1 MNNKLL
7 IGTAL
12 SSVIALSGSA
22 FAELK
27 VSGDVEATHRGM
39 SFDKSGAAYDEKNDG
54 GLGIETNVS
63 LTYTKDL
70 DNGLALTAGS
80 TIEDGTADSEFIT
93 IGGEMVSFT
102 VGQDVGNNLSST
114 VVPHISDQ
122 TGTLVATTSS
132 TGAAGGEQGKE
143 ALYKNQFSRDDEGH
157 SATHVSLDAKVANG
171 TFTVRYIPNNTEGRR
186 PSDSAIVSDTGK
198 GSATEVLY
206 SGSPMEGLKF
216 QIGRQEEQE
225 ADSSEAGISDAKLDK
240 FGISYNFGQFA
251 VGAQTQ
257 KYDSGATADADTESK
272 TYAVT
277 FAASDQL
284 SLGLRYHET
293 DKDGS
298 SYTADEEITV
308 LEVGYNFGGLGVEI
322 AYADIENIGGIAA
335 DGDAEVLQIRT
346 RAKF

>member
-27 VSGDVEATHRGM
+27 VSGDVEATHRGI
-39 SFDKSGAAYDEKNDG
+39 SYDKTGAAFDQDNDN
-54 GLGIETNVS
+54 GIGFESNII

-70 DNGLALTAGS
+70 DNGLGLKAGS
-80 TIEDGTADSEFIT
+80 ILEDGTADSEYIT
-93 IGGEMVSFT
+93 IGGDSVSFT

-122 TGTLVATTSS
+122 TGTLVGRPGSAPGSAGVVGTAMLYDNQFAANDEAHSAAHMS
-132 TGAAGGEQGKE
+132 IDAKAAG
-143 ALYKNQFSRDDEGH
+143 
-157 SATHVSLDAKVANG
+157 G
-171 TFTVRYIPNNTEGRR
+171 TFTVRYAPNNSEVKA
-186 PSDSAIVSDTGK
+186 SDSEIISTAGK
-198 GSATEVLY
+198 GSATEILY
-206 SGSPMEGLKF
+206 SGSLGVEGLGV
-216 QIGRQEEQE
+216 QLGRQTETEGDE
-225 ADSSEAGISDAKLDK
+225 SVAGQDDATLDK
-240 FGISYNFGQFA
+240 LGISYNFGQFA

-257 KYDSGATADADTESK
+257 RFDDGTASDSDTKSK
-272 TYAVT
+272 TVAAT
-277 FAASDQL
+277 FSANDQL
-284 SLGLRYHET
+284 SIGLRYHET

-308 LEVGYNFGGLGVEI
+308 LEVGYNFGGLGVEL
-322 AYADIENIGGIAA
+322 AYADIENVGGVSANK
-335 DGDAEVLQIRT
+335 DAEVFQIRT